1 MFRGSVLINDEGKF
15 AHTLSIVEVVVKDI
29 RLVIS
34 RRMKL
39 SGHVALMVDGRGVG
53 RGLFG

>member
-1 MFRGSVLINDEGKF
+1 LINDEGKF